1 MKLNKT
7 EFALMNN
14 PIRAFIQEKHEIRVL
29 RRMTPITNIGI
40 ALEIG
45 CGNGYG
51 TKLIKAYFC
60 PSRIVAIDLDE
71 KMIQLA
77 RRKNKDSSIQYHVMD
92 ASTLSF
98 TDRTF
103 DAIFDFGI
111 IHHIPNWKDCISEM
125 YRVLKDNGEVI
136 LEELSIDTFSTL
148 PGRIWKPLLDHP
160 YNEMFS
166 TDEFLESLAAAG
178 FALQGFAESNPLRLF
193 KYFSLAAKKQTAHNE
208 PLQSAGSS
216 RASRRGRDRH
226 A

>member
-1 MKLNKT
+1 MKLNKI

-14 PIRAFIQEKHEIRVL
+14 PIRAFIQKKHEIRVL

-125 YRVLKDNGEVI
+125 HRVLKVNGEVI
-136 LEELSIDTFSTL
+136 LEEISIDTFSTL

-160 YNEMFS
+160 YNEMF
-166 TDEFLESLAAAG
+166 TTAEFLESIAAAG

-193 KYFSLAAKKQTAHNE
+193 KYFSLAAKKQSAHNE
-208 PLQSAGSS
+208 LLQSNAQANGCS
-216 RASRRGRDRH
+216 RASRRD
-226 A
+226 

>member
-71 KMIQLA
+71 KQFQPAGTGNFNGYGFEEANQGIAPKILLGLGRFPIQLVRVVA
-77 RRKNKDSSIQYHVMD
+77 EAIPKS
-92 ASTLSF
+92 
-98 TDRTF
+98 DR
-103 DAIFDFGI
+103 
-111 IHHIPNWKDCISEM
+111 
-125 YRVLKDNGEVI
+125 
-136 LEELSIDTFSTL
+136 
-148 PGRIWKPLLDHP
+148 
-160 YNEMFS
+160 
-166 TDEFLESLAAAG
+166 
-178 FALQGFAESNPLRLF
+178 
-193 KYFSLAAKKQTAHNE
+193 
-208 PLQSAGSS
+208 
-216 RASRRGRDRH
+216 
-226 A
+226 